1 MKIDLSNEK
10 LFDINEIELDKPVN
24 FIFGK
29 NGTGK
34 STITKLVKEQITD
47 KDIRIYQGLKSV
59 IANGRLN
66 SVTLGE
72 ENVSAQ
78 RNIEKFESEIA
89 NFVEKKRGY
98 EEIKQSL
105 TLEKNSLNKEL
116 KAQENKINN
125 FFSSSAREIKN
136 NDLHIASTSY
146 NQPTFKAEI
155 KYAFRLS
162 VDERN
167 KCKEY
172 LKIDEKNASLI
183 KLPEINFLQIFEDT
197 RDIFVKKV
205 EEEIVVKRLDS
216 DPKISFAQ
224 KGLELHERGDV
235 CSFCGSNIPDETFAE
250 LETFFSASKIKEF
263 EVAINDQIDR
273 ISEAQ
278 VLVEKVVIANEDFY
292 SQFANEVGEIKK
304 KWDNIKKEQV
314 KFLLSLKEKMIEK
327 STKLFSTLTFEELKL
342 PDSGKDIIERYN
354 KIVEKN
360 NAEDISRLKKFSKDL
375 LRFDLIDA
383 YVEKFDLATEKNKL
397 KAIQD
402 KLDESVRSSEANDCE
417 ILKIKQTISSIR
429 EKISKEV
436 EKTKSEKK
444 LATNINKKLEL
455 YVDFQLEHIEPDAG
469 MHQGYYRIKSKSEN
483 IDVYRDIGTLSEG
496 EKNIIG
502 FLYFIEKL
510 DEQIDNPLDKV
521 IIFDDP
527 MDSNDDMMQYIIIT
541 EIQELMKPIDKNKTN
556 DKLVIMTHNSHF
568 YINVKYN
575 RLYEDGK
582 DKNGGDRVGDKF
594 IRLQKESSTTS
605 IKVLESE
612 GQDFGTSY
620 ELLWKEL
627 GFLYNNGKPDLM
639 LNSIRR
645 IIETFTKFNRIDNFY
660 QGNREAQKLFNVNSH
675 SIDDLQSEL
684 NGKGREQIIAMM
696 KKCFKD
702 VNLEKHFNSH
712 WKAAK
717 K

>member
-47 KDIRIYQGLKSV
+47 KDIRIYQ
-59 IANGRLN
+59 
-66 SVTLGE
+66 
-72 ENVSAQ
+72 
-78 RNIEKFESEIA
+78 
-89 NFVEKKRGY
+89 
-98 EEIKQSL
+98 
-105 TLEKNSLNKEL
+105 
-116 KAQENKINN
+116 
-125 FFSSSAREIKN
+125 
-136 NDLHIASTSY
+136 
-146 NQPTFKAEI
+146 
-155 KYAFRLS
+155 
-162 VDERN
+162 
-167 KCKEY
+167 
-172 LKIDEKNASLI
+172 
-183 KLPEINFLQIFEDT
+183 
-197 RDIFVKKV
+197 
-205 EEEIVVKRLDS
+205 
-216 DPKISFAQ
+216 
-224 KGLELHERGDV
+224 
-235 CSFCGSNIPDETFAE
+235 
-250 LETFFSASKIKEF
+250 ASKIKEF

-304 KWDNIKKEQV
+304 NWDNIKKEQV

-354 KIVEKN
+354 KIVEQN

>member
-89 NFVEKKRGY
+89 NFVEEKRGY

-162 VDERN
+162 ADERN

-183 KLPEINFLQIFEDT
+183 KLSEINFLQIFEDT

-304 KWDNIKKEQV
+304 NWDNIKKEQV

-354 KIVEKN
+354 KIVEQN